1 MTYEQAMEKVNH
13 RLRFGIKPGL
23 ERISALLEK
32 LGNPQKQLKFVHVAG
47 TNGKGTT
54 CTLIAGAL
62 KAAGYRTGLYT
73 SPYVLEFRERFQI
86 DGKMIPEEELIQQVQ
101 VVSAAA
107 DEMEAKGETITEFE
121 FITALALRWFAHR
134 KCDIVVLEVGMGGR
148 FDATNVIDVPEVA
161 AVASISLDH
170 TAVLGDT
177 VGQIAFEKAGIIKP
191 GGTVVC
197 YPDQKPEALL
207 VLEEAAKERGANFR
221 LAQLSMVKEQ
231 ERSIYGTLLLYRAEP
246 LLVPFVGQH
255 QVKNAVTALTALEV
269 LQEKGWKISMR
280 AIQEGF
286 AQARIPARMEILGR
300 DPLILLDGG
309 HNPGCAAALRDVL
322 TQHLSGKKLV
332 AVMGMMADKDSRTA
346 LSILAPLF
354 SAVRTLRPENPRSLS
369 AEELAEEAAVWCED
383 SQPCQEGAQALAEAE
398 KLAGEDGA
406 VIVCGSFYLAAEVRP
421 MLLEKVVLDI
431 CSDVVL

>member
-421 MLLEKVVLDI
+421 MLLEK
-431 CSDVVL
+431 SRA

>member
-269 LQEKGWKISMR
+269 LQEKGWKISLR

-421 MLLEKVVLDI
+421 MLLEK
-431 CSDVVL
+431 SRA